1 MAQQRLEQHGG
12 GVGGTRRG
20 ARRRGVRG
28 EPGAEE
34 RGEAE
39 AVAETEAEAEA
50 EEVEEL
56 RMRHHLHEAE

>member
-39 AVAETEAEAEA
+39 AAAETEAEAEA
-50 EEVEEL
+50 EEEL

>member
-1 MAQQRLEQHGG
+1 M
-12 GVGGTRRG
+12 GGTRRG

>member
-39 AVAETEAEAEA
+39 AVAEAEA

>member
-50 EEVEEL
+50 EVEEL

>member
-1 MAQQRLEQHGG
+1 M
-12 GVGGTRRG
+12 GGTRRG

-39 AVAETEAEAEA
+39 AEAEAEA